1 MAETTCGCALLNI
14 CPDRPSSSLASSKI
28 SFQSLR
34 SFRVPDHGT
43 EADLD
48 MNTEKDFEIAQ
59 NDIHLEVMGIWKN
72 SLFPEMYKLPESLM
86 CLLSQTIRLANEQ
99 ELLHRDTIFD
109 ADVVMNLNRRTKIL
123 EHHILSW
130 KPERIHTRCDSE
142 TEQSTYQQTSQPAP
156 HYLALAMHQ
165 GIILFY
171 YRRVHNI
178 NALMLQDTV
187 RKVLYYAQK
196 SDESNEDGNQCGP
209 SSLWPCFLAA
219 CEALEPD
226 LQTQLLEWLL
236 TVGRRSSIPSFAA
249 AADMVQDVWKK
260 RQETSDYTFSWFD
273 VVHQDRSPIIT
284 V

>member
-14 CPDRPSSSLASSKI
+14 CPERPSSSLASSKF

-34 SFRVPDHGT
+34 SFRVPDNGT
-43 EADLD
+43 EADLN

-59 NDIHLEVMGIWKN
+59 NDIHLEVMGTWEE

-86 CLLSQTIRLANEQ
+86 GLLSQTIRLANEQ

-109 ADVVMNLNRRTKIL
+109 ADVVMNLNRRTKTL

-130 KPERIHTRCDSE
+130 KPEQSHTRCDSK
-142 TEQSTYQQTSQPAP
+142 TEQLAFQQTSQPAP
-156 HYLALAMHQ
+156 YYAALAIHQ

-178 NALMLQDTV
+178 NALILQDTV
-187 RKVLYYAQK
+187 RKVLYYAQM
-196 SDESNEDGNQCGP
+196 SDESNEDDNQCGA
-209 SSLWPCFLAA
+209 SSFWPCFLAA

-236 TVGRRSSIPSFAA
+236 TIGRRSSIPTFAA
-249 AADMVQDVWKK
+249 AADVVQNVWKK
-260 RQETSDYTFSWFD
+260 RHETSDYTFSWFD
-273 VVHQDRSPIIT
+273 VVNQDRCPIIS